1 MRRRGAR
8 GPTRRCPAAR
18 PGGAPGHRRA
28 RYTALKFAS
37 GAGAGHRSEAPAA
50 DCPLNWRPSSRP
62 PPDSKAQD
70 IPVAPAMP
78 SHAHANDSAFLA
90 ARVLVRSN
98 VNTLF
103 RGTST
108 HVSDQGL
115 WPMDVGPYVLAGP
128 EMSPLD
134 FETA

>member
-1 MRRRGAR
+1 MRRRS
-8 GPTRRCPAAR
+8 RRAR
-18 PGGAPGHRRA
+18 PDAAVPGGQAGADAGHRRA

-37 GAGAGHRSEAPAA
+37 GQGAGHRSEAPAA

-62 PPDSKAQD
+62 PPDSKVQD
-70 IPVAPAMP
+70 IPVGPAMP
-78 SHAHANDSAFLA
+78 SHAHADDSAFLA

-103 RGTST
+103 RGTHT

-115 WPMDVGPYVLAGP
+115 WPMDVGPYVLAAP
-128 EMSPLD
+128 MSPLD